1 MPTDVIIQIRNAE
14 REAERRVTAAREQA
28 RCLLEEIEQEVQRL
42 LERAEANARSEAE
55 ARKRHLISLAQEEA
69 DALRRQG
76 EQEANLLRDRLARR
90 TDEAAVSVVAY
101 VLPRTSNRPA
111 DQSTNRTMPDDD
123 ITHRGD
129 PGAGDGFCPESRL

>member
-28 RCLLEEIEQEVQRL
+28 RCLLEETEQEVQRL

-90 TDEAAVSVVAY
+90 TDEAAARIVAY
-101 VLPRTSNRPA
+101 ILPRTTHRPT
-111 DQSTNRTMPDDD
+111 DQSTNRLTD
-123 ITHRGD
+123 
-129 PGAGDGFCPESRL
+129 